1 MILDSLRLCPE
12 CQRIWHKNVAQQHLC
27 RLRGRVV
34 SRERG
39 PGRQGESELS
49 VPAMLSGQQTRL
61 QLEQA
66 LGRSPRSRGVPGS
79 EPGVGGSWTGQTPAS
94 PRLHACWQCAFSR
107 ASEHSCP
114 LPTPEGPAG
123 SAEDS
128 EESVTFEDVAI
139 NFTQKEWALLDTS
152 QKTLFRNVM
161 LENIT
166 HLVSVGYQISKS
178 EVISQLEQ
186 GKELW
191 SEVTGCLLGQS
202 PDGENPLRQQEM
214 IFMQSVYG
222 KHISATMPMV
232 PHTQGDPVGWTDFS
246 DEFTPRS
253 SPKHLSIHL
262 RRKRNVSKQ
271 CGNSLSQGSFLDGQD
286 HIHTRGKSCECP
298 LCGKGFSHSSSLRRH
313 KMIHT
318 GEKPYKCH
326 LCGSGFL
333 QSSNLRNHK
342 RIHTGEKPYKC
353 HVCGK
358 VFSQSSYLK
367 EHEKTHTGEK
377 HYECHQCGKAFSQSS
392 GLSQHKRIHTGEKP
406 HICLLCGKAFS
417 HSSELTR
424 HKRTHTGEKPH
435 KCQWCGNA
443 FSQYAN
449 LRRHERTH
457 TGEQPYECQWCGKCF
472 SHGSSLRRHEGT
484 QHWRE
489 SQEGSQ

>member
-1 MILDSLRLCPE
+1 M
-12 CQRIWHKNVAQQHLC
+12 
-27 RLRGRVV
+27 
-34 SRERG
+34 
-39 PGRQGESELS
+39 
-49 VPAMLSGQQTRL
+49 
-61 QLEQA
+61 
-66 LGRSPRSRGVPGS
+66 
-79 EPGVGGSWTGQTPAS
+79 EP
-94 PRLHACWQCAFSR
+94 L
-107 ASEHSCP
+107 
-114 LPTPEGPAG
+114 
-123 SAEDS
+123 
-128 EESVTFEDVAI
+128 ESVTFEDVAI
-139 NFTQKEWALLDTS
+139 NFTQEEWVLLDTS

-191 SEVTGCLLGQS
+191 SEVTGCLQGQS
-202 PDGENPLRQQEM
+202 PGKNQGQQEM
-214 IFMQSVYG
+214 IFMQSVYR

-232 PHTQGDPVGWTDFS
+232 PHTQGDPVGWTDLS

-253 SPKHLSIHL
+253 SHQHLSVHL

-286 HIHTRGKSCECP
+286 HIHTRVKSCECP
-298 LCGKGFSHSSSLRRH
+298 LCGKAFSHSSSLRRH

-358 VFSQSSYLK
+358 
-367 EHEKTHTGEK
+367 
-377 HYECHQCGKAFSQSS
+377 AFSQ
-392 GLSQHKRIHTGEKP
+392 
-406 HICLLCGKAFS
+406 
-417 HSSELTR
+417 SSELTR

>member
-1 MILDSLRLCPE
+1 M
-12 CQRIWHKNVAQQHLC
+12 
-27 RLRGRVV
+27 
-34 SRERG
+34 
-39 PGRQGESELS
+39 
-49 VPAMLSGQQTRL
+49 
-61 QLEQA
+61 
-66 LGRSPRSRGVPGS
+66 
-79 EPGVGGSWTGQTPAS
+79 EP
-94 PRLHACWQCAFSR
+94 L
-107 ASEHSCP
+107 
-114 LPTPEGPAG
+114 
-123 SAEDS
+123 
-128 EESVTFEDVAI
+128 ESVTFEDVAI
-139 NFTQKEWALLDTS
+139 NFTQEEWALLDTS

-178 EVISQLEQ
+178 DVISQLEQ

-191 SEVTGCLLGQS
+191 SEATGCLQGQS
-202 PDGENPLRQQEM
+202 PDGESPLRQQEM
-214 IFMQSVYG
+214 IFTQSVYR

-232 PHTQGDPVGWTDFS
+232 SHTQWDPVGWTDLS

-271 CGNSLSQGSFLDGQD
+271 CGNSLSQGSFLDGQG

-298 LCGKGFSHSSSLRRH
+298 FCGKAFSNSSSLRRH

-326 LCGSGFL
+326 LCGSGFF

-342 RIHTGEKPYKC
+342 QIHTGEKPYKC
-353 HVCGK
+353 HV
-358 VFSQSSYLK
+358 
-367 EHEKTHTGEK
+367 
-377 HYECHQCGKAFSQSS
+377 
-392 GLSQHKRIHTGEKP
+392 
-406 HICLLCGKAFS
+406 CGKAFS

-424 HKRTHTGEKPH
+424 HKRTHTGEKPY
-435 KCQWCGNA
+435 KCQQCGNA
-443 FSQYAN
+443 FSQCTN

-457 TGEQPYECQWCGKCF
+457 TGEQPHECQWCGKCF
-472 SHGSSLRRHEGT
+472 SHDSSLRRHEGT